1 VTRVNPYGLAY
12 WRVILDAV
20 TMERLGIGEWAPLDV
35 FGVEGVI
42 PNAFLVLLVAGFWL
56 APRLRDWRRLAP
68 ALGLAPERGARGLL
82 VAPGFDPRTRAAAG
96 ALPGIALARV
106 LALEWDGETALVLEP
121 LAAAKPG
128 AAPAPAGPPPG
139 AAPETT
145 PEPGLPGFRSGL
157 RDEDLGLPRRPAR
170 LAPRG

>member
-1 VTRVNPYGLAY
+1 VSARIARAAPERAQVAAALAEL
-12 WRVILDAV
+12 VAALP
-20 TMERLGIGEWAPLDV
+20 APLHPLA
-35 FGVEGVI
+35 EGV
-42 PNAFLVLLVAGFWL
+42 
-56 APRLRDWRRLAP
+56 
-68 ALGLAPERGARGLL
+68 LGLAPERGARGLL

-121 LAAAKPG
+121 LAAAQPG

-139 AAPETT
+139 ASPETT

-157 RDEDLGLPRRPAR
+157 RDDDLGLPRRPTR